1 MPGLWPA
8 VIVDANCT
16 RCFYAR
22 VVDLD
27 KDGRTE
33 ILASRDDWRGRGG
46 RMHLYTP
53 SGNPRVAG
61 EWRRYD
67 IARRPPGHGVSVFLV
82 RDIDRD
88 GDLDVVAGN
97 HQGDVLVMRNP
108 FPAPVLRRVEH
119 LVCEPE
125 GPAGNGRDFREID
138 VGDIDLDGDP
148 DIVVADEKQDAIV
161 WLENPG
167 ETFCDG
173 WREHVVDQ
181 SHVYLRWCHS
191 VKLGDI
197 DGDGD
202 LDIAVAAA
210 GSNVFLLYLNQ
221 SDPEERRSDRRR
233 GPAQLILAS
242 SAEKGNT

>member
-1 MPGLWPA
+1 
-8 VIVDANCT
+8 
-16 RCFYAR
+16 
-22 VVDLD
+22 
-27 KDGRTE
+27 
-33 ILASRDDWRGRGG
+33 
-46 RMHLYTP
+46 MHLYTP
-53 SGNPRVAG
+53 SGNPKVAG
-61 EWRRYD
+61 EWQRYD
-67 IARRPPGHGVSVFLV
+67 IASRPPGHGVSVFVV

-97 HQGDVLVMRNP
+97 HQGDVFVMRNP
-108 FPAPVLRRVEH
+108 FPAPVRDAWSTWCVNQS
-119 LVCEPE
+119 
-125 GPAGNGRDFREID
+125 PAGNGRDLREID
-138 VGDIDLDGDP
+138 VGDLDRDGDP

-167 ETFCDG
+167 VTFCEG

-191 VKLGDI
+191 VKLGDT

-221 SDPEERRSDRRR
+221 MTSKCGVE
-233 GPAQLILAS
+233 
-242 SAEKGNT
+242 SAAVALRN